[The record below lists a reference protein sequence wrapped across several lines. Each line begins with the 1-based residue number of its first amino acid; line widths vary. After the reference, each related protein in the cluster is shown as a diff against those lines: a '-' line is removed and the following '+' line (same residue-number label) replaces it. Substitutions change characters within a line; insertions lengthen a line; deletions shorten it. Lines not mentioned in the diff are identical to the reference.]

1 MLHPSRNVF
10 AVALALS
17 VSFAAAC
24 SGASSPG
31 SGRPEKAQQ
40 WFVRAEKE
48 FGEARVDDAHDA
60 IVKALAIAPQDQ
72 EIKTLGGRIALARLE
87 FDESLRLLSDIPGT
101 EGHALRGRAYWYLG
115 NLTPAADE
123 FEAMLDDP
131 EVKDDWAKAVAGLAR
146 RGAGRT
152 PFTLSG
158 DPRAAVDMAHVSDVA
173 PYLVVQVE
181 IDGEEVLAML
191 ATGMAEVVVDSSS
204 RAEPSWVSLKFK
216 GRAITPGAKQ
226 DVIEVTDVPALTQDL
241 TGVSKEVNAPIKALL
256 GANLLRQLNPTLD
269 YGGHQFIVRQSSP
282 QPPPSATRLGLFYA
296 RGGGMVVS
304 SGLGAGDDSRG
315 TLFVDSSMRF
325 PLALDE
331 RGWIKAGV
339 TPSDLTPIPG
349 DPSNKLR
356 EGIVP
361 LLKLGAFDLQRIPGV
376 LGAPVAEIEKGLRF
390 DVDGIV
396 GAPVLAH
403 YRITFSDGG
412 RALYLE
418 DDSELRRIIQAGPG
432 AAGPEG
438 PGGGFTPGGSR
449 GGPIDPGALPR
460 PLGPQNEGQAP
471 PRSAPQ
477 GVAPPGA
484 KPPGAKP

>member
-1 MLHPSRNVF
+1 MLRRTVIAIVTF
-10 AVALALS
+10 AGLS
-17 VSFAAAC
+17 AGC
-24 SGASSPG
+24 TGANSPD

-40 WFVRAEKE
+40 WFQRAEKD

-60 IVKALAIAPQDQ
+60 IVKALALAPQDL

-87 FDESLRLLSDIPGT
+87 FDESLRLLDDVPGS
-101 EGHALRGRAYWYLG
+101 EAQGLRGRAYWYLG

-123 FEAMLDDP
+123 FEKMLDDP
-131 EVKDDWAKAVAGLAR
+131 EVKDEWAKAVAGLAR
-146 RGAGRT
+146 QGGGRK
-152 PFTLSG
+152 PFTMTG

-173 PYLVVQVE
+173 PYLVVEVE
-181 IDGEEVLAML
+181 IDGEDSLALL
-191 ATGMAEVVVDSSS
+191 ATGMAEVVIDSAT

-216 GRAITPGAKQ
+216 GRPITPQ
-226 DVIEVTDVPALTQDL
+226 SRPDVIEVTDVPALTQDL
-241 TGVSKEVNAPIKALL
+241 TGVSKEVNAPIKALI
-256 GANLLRQLNPTLD
+256 GANLLRHLNPTLD
-269 YGGHQFIVRQSSP
+269 YGGHQFIVRQESP

-304 SGLGAGDDSRG
+304 SGLGADAEDRG

-339 TPSDLTPIPG
+339 TPSDLTAVAG

-376 LGAPVAEIEKGLRF
+376 LGAPVADIEKGLRF
-390 DVDGIV
+390 DIDGV
-396 GAPVLAH
+396 MGAPLLAH
-403 YRITFSDGG
+403 YRITFADGG

-418 DDSELRRIIQAGPG
+418 DDSELRRIIQQS
-432 AAGPEG
+432 
-438 PGGGFTPGGSR
+438 GGFTPGAPPGPGPGAP
-449 GGPIDPGALPR
+449 GGPGGPQGPGAQPLDPGVAPR
-460 PLGPQNEGQAP
+460 PLGPSNEVD
-471 PRSAPQ
+471 R
-477 GVAPPGA
+477 GA
-484 KPPGAKP
+484 KP

>member
-1 MLHPSRNVF
+1 MLRRTVF
-10 AVALALS
+10 AALIAVA
-17 VSFAAAC
+17 VSAGC
-24 SGASSPG
+24 TGANSPN

-40 WFVRAEKE
+40 WFARAEKD

-60 IVKALAIAPQDQ
+60 IVKALALAPADR

-87 FDESLRLLSDIPGT
+87 FDESLRLLDDVPGS
-101 EGHALRGRAYWYLG
+101 EAQGLRGRAYWYLG

-146 RGAGRT
+146 QGAGRK
-152 PFTLSG
+152 PFTMTG

-181 IDGEEVLAML
+181 IDGEESLALL
-191 ATGMAEVVVDSSS
+191 ATGMAEVVVDSST

-216 GRAITPGAKQ
+216 GRPITPQSKP

-241 TGVSKEVNAPIKALL
+241 TGVSKEVNAPIKALI
-256 GANLLRQLNPTLD
+256 GANLLRHLNPTLD
-269 YGGHQFIVRQSSP
+269 YSGHQFIVRQDSP

-296 RGGGMVVS
+296 RGGGMVVG
-304 SGLGAGDDSRG
+304 SGLGADAEGRG

-339 TPSDLTPIPG
+339 TPSDLTAVPG
-349 DPSNKLR
+349 DPSNKLK

-376 LGAPVAEIEKGLRF
+376 LGAPVADIEKGLRF
-390 DVDGIV
+390 DVDGIM
-396 GAPVLAH
+396 GAPLLAH
-403 YRITFSDGG
+403 YRITFADGG

-418 DDSELRRIIQAGPG
+418 DDSELRRIIQQGGGFAPSAPQGGPP
-432 AAGPEG
+432 AAGPPGAG
-438 PGGGFTPGGSR
+438 PQPL
-449 GGPIDPGALPR
+449 DPGVAPR
-460 PLGPQNEGQAP
+460 PLGPTNEAE
-471 PRSAPQ
+471 R
-477 GVAPPGA
+477 GA
-484 KPPGAKP
+484 KP